1 MKVLEIKDIVRKNV
15 PIYYRMFYSGT
26 ARLELVNITV
36 EHQIDFSVE
45 MLPTGDKK
53 VLITTPEKTID
64 YPLLP
69 VLQELKAAII
79 ALDADGKL
87 PL

>member
-1 MKVLEIKDIVRKNV
+1 MKVLEIRDIVRKDV

-26 ARLELVNITV
+26 ARMELINITV

-53 VLITTPEKTID
+53 VLITPDKAID

-69 VLQELKAAII
+69 VLNELKSAII

>member
-1 MKVLEIKDIVRKNV
+1 MKVLEIRDIVRKDV

-26 ARLELVNITV
+26 ARMELINITV

-53 VLITTPEKTID
+53 VLITHDKPID
-64 YPLLP
+64 YPLIP
-69 VLQELKAAII
+69 VLNELKAAII

>member
-1 MKVLEIKDIVRKNV
+1 MKILEIKNIVRKNV
-15 PIYYRMFYSGT
+15 PIYYRMFYTGIV
-26 ARLELVNITV
+26 RMELTNKTV
-36 EHQIDFSVE
+36 EHQIDFSIE

-53 VLITTPEKTID
+53 ILITPVQPID
-64 YPLLP
+64 YPLIPL
-69 VLQELKAAII
+69 LRELKATIT

>member
-1 MKVLEIKDIVRKNV
+1 MKVLEIRDIVRKDV

-26 ARLELVNITV
+26 ARMELINITV

-53 VLITTPEKTID
+53 VLITHDKQID

-69 VLQELKAAII
+69 VLNELKSAII

>member
-1 MKVLEIKDIVRKNV
+1 MRVLEIKNIVRKNV
-15 PIYYRMFYSGT
+15 PIYYRMFYSGIV
-26 ARLELVNITV
+26 RMELINATV

-53 VLITTPEKTID
+53 VLITPVKPID

-69 VLQELKAAII
+69 VLKELKAAII